1 VQNVFI
7 RFYVDFFD
15 VVANGWI
22 NGGVYFQ
29 YNDRLFEDLLR
40 KNGRTLKELLER
52 GFGFPRSITRSII
65 GRPAPMKMN

>member
-15 VVANGWI
+15 MVANDWI

-40 KNGRTLKELLER
+40 KNGHTLEGLLEK
-52 GFGFPRSITRSII
+52 GFGFPHSITRSTI
-65 GRPAPMKMN
+65 GHPAPMKMN